1 MEKSLEGLDLVFMG
15 VISRSDTVELT
26 AELEGVLKFFD
37 ARRTFQN

>member
-1 MEKSLEGLDLVFMG
+1 VDECVVREDVG
-15 VISRSDTVELT
+15 VISRRETVDAT